1 MCTAACKRRE
11 TIALELICCQWLG
24 IGIYAGSVPINM
36 LSVPSLC
43 IGWLPFEEREKEKNP
58 HRWIPNAN
66 MCDCRFWAHTH
77 SEHNHFTIRLHLNA
91 HKWRVSTAAVRFQ
104 SYNIIRTHVR
114 WKSNRPNE
122 HTQRTAAHVVRLLC
136 GIQMSANWALTV
148 GLDKFCIHH
157 SFGSHKRRR
166 LVSPLYLSI
175 SLSLH
180 ILDAHF
186 AQWTMDGSAK
196 LLQIL
201 YLNENWIQF

>member
-24 IGIYAGSVPINM
+24 IGIYAGSVPICC
-36 LSVPSLC
+36 LC
-43 IGWLPFEEREKEKNP
+43 QACALADCHSRRERKRKILIDEY
-58 HRWIPNAN
+58 RMRICAIVGSG
-66 MCDCRFWAHTH
+66 HTH

-122 HTQRTAAHVVRLLC
+122 HTHTQRAAAHVVRLLC